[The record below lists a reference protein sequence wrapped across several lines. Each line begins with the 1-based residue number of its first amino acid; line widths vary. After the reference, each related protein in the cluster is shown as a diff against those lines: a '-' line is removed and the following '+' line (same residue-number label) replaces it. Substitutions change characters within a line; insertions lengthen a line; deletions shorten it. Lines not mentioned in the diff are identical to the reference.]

1 MSRFP
6 HIILLLLVFLCQGGV
21 LFAQDYRN
29 WAQQA
34 TRLPDSYFTSD
45 RVREDAERV
54 LSSQLPSGGWPK
66 NVNFFVTQEEH
77 PDDVNLGTIDNG
89 ATLTEVRY
97 LMRLYEI
104 NSAALPK
111 KTEKSE
117 YKRLTSYRDAALRG
131 IAYLLKM
138 QYSNGGFP
146 QYYPR
151 TDHYHAL
158 ITYND
163 NAMVGAMRLLRDVYL
178 GVSPYS
184 TVSGDIKERCGK
196 AYWKGV
202 SCILRTQIFVDG
214 HPTVWCQQHDPV
226 TLEPKPARGFELA
239 AFVSAESLS
248 ILELLHDEAL
258 RLNELIKNQTT
269 DDKCISQNYKNSKLD
284 YSEFNNFVFRQ
295 RLDSINRSL
304 NGAVSWLE
312 NHVIYGYQRVNFIDA
327 EGNNDYR
334 MEPCAKC
341 QAVNSP
347 LSQCQHL
354 PRQWARFYDLEMA
367 KPVFCGRDTIPHD
380 RVEDIEHERRNGYA
394 WFVGYKNLSQYLN
407 K

>member
-1 MSRFP
+1 M
-6 HIILLLLVFLCQGGV
+6 QGGV

-45 RVREDAERV
+45 RVKEDAERV

-77 PDDVNLGTIDNG
+77 SDDVNLGTIDNG
-89 ATLTEVRY
+89 ATLTEIRY

-104 NSAALPK
+104 NSAALSK
-111 KTEKSE
+111 KIEKSE

-239 AFVSAESLS
+239 AFVSAESISL
-248 ILELLHDEAL
+248 IELLHDEAL
-258 RLNELIKNQTT
+258 RLSELVKNQTVGR
-269 DDKCISQNYKNSKLD
+269 DSLLIHR
-284 YSEFNNFVFRQ
+284 F
-295 RLDSINRSL
+295 DSINRSL

-312 NHVIYGYQRVNFIDA
+312 NHVIYGYQRVNFINA
-327 EGNNDYR
+327 EGKNDYR

-354 PRQWARFYDLEMA
+354 PCQWARFYDLEMA
-367 KPVFCGRDTIPHD
+367 KPLFCGRDTIPHD
-380 RVEDIEHERRNGYA
+380 RVEDIEYERRNGYA
-394 WFVGYKNLSQYLN
+394 WFVGYKSLSQYL